1 MVGSTFF
8 PLSLCLCRSG
18 GTRSR
23 SVSIGGAWV
32 IFGGRVSNASSGL
45 EPKTMMTE
53 LQVGPDGLC

>member
-8 PLSLCLCRSG
+8 PLSLCLCRS
-18 GTRSR
+18 RSR

>member
-1 MVGSTFF
+1 MIGSTFF

-32 IFGGRVSNASSGL
+32 IFGGRVSNVCSGL
-45 EPKTMMTE
+45 EPK
-53 LQVGPDGLC
+53 DDDD

>member
-1 MVGSTFF
+1 MVGSTIC

-32 IFGGRVSNASSGL
+32 IFGGRVSNVRSGL
-45 EPKTMMTE
+45 EPK
-53 LQVGPDGLC
+53 DDDD